1 MLLLLFD
8 AHTVQ
13 NFSLKDVSDADGGV
27 GWTGVVLTDL
37 GTADPSKVCGAAAGG
52 G

>member
-13 NFSLKDVSDADGGV
+13 NFSLKDVSDVDV
-27 GWTGVVLTDL
+27 GIGCTGVVTTDL
-37 GTADPSKVCGAAAGG
+37 GTADPSKLCGAVASGG
-52 G
+52 